1 MTIKSNPEMSIYPT
15 NALVEETISKID
27 CQPKIC
33 IQQLF
38 ERQVERSPDAV
49 AVVFEDQQLTYEQL
63 NRYANQLA
71 HHLVH
76 LGVGTGTLVGLCV
89 ERSLEMVVGLLAILK
104 AGGAYVPL
112 DPAYPKDRL
121 AYILGDTQVKVLLV
135 QEHLQ
140 KTLSEYAGQSLYL
153 ALNGKWPEQEK
164 TENLVSVATLNDL
177 IAVIYTSGSTGKPKG
192 VMLKQGSYLNL
203 CHWYEGYCHITDQS
217 RALLGYSFSFDASFR
232 NIITPLLV
240 GGQLLLTKSFEP
252 LELLKVIEQNKVT
265 MFATTPS
272 LFLPLMELAATNDYQ
287 SLSSLEEL
295 SFGGEPLYLSK
306 IQPWLKSG
314 LCNCNITNVYG
325 TTESADVSTAYVIK
339 REEFE
344 KIDRLDKVPVGS
356 PINNQV
362 EVYLLDEEQNLQIEG
377 LEGELC
383 ITHIGNLLAE
393 GYLHKPE
400 LTAEKFVPNP
410 WLAGERLYKTG
421 DLARWMPDG
430 NLELLGRIDHQV
442 KLHGVR
448 IEIGEIEAALR
459 EYETIQDAV
468 VITRDDISDR
478 KVLVAYLVAKQ
489 EMNIVNSELRDFLIK
504 KLPSYMIPSFFV
516 ILEKLPLSP
525 NGKIDR
531 LALPAPAKSGSQE
544 EKTPVAIR
552 DTLEMRIARI
562 WQEILD
568 VPSINIKDNFF
579 DLGGDSMLALILM
592 TRIRQE
598 FGQDLQL
605 STLFDAATIEHQ
617 ACILRQQKSFQS
629 RSPLIE
635 IQPNGSKPP
644 LFFVHPAGGNVLC
657 YVDLASYLSPDYPL
671 FALQAQGLDGESE
684 PFEKVEDMAAY
695 YIEAI
700 RTFQPESPY
709 FLGGWSMGGIVAFE
723 MARQLQEQGQEVNL
737 LALIDIE
744 IASSNSDAQLT
755 KEDDVNFLASFAQD
769 LGLSFE
775 SLNLSRDILLSLK
788 IDEQLTYLLSEAKMA
803 ELLPPDVGF
812 SQIHRLF
819 HVFKTHA
826 HAIQKYQPR
835 IYPGRVTLFQAR
847 EQLEEN
853 LQDSTMGW
861 NNLALEGVD
870 VNPIPGN
877 HYTSLRKPNVQV
889 LAEKLKACIEKLC

>member
-27 CQPKIC
+27 CQPQIC

-38 ERQVERSPDAV
+38 ESQVERSPEAV
-49 AVVFEDQQLTYEQL
+49 AVVFEDQQLTYGQL

-76 LGVGTGTLVGLCV
+76 LGVETGTLVGLCV

-140 KTLSEYAGQSLYL
+140 ETLSEYAGQSLYL
-153 ALNGKWPEQEK
+153 ALNGKWPDREK
-164 TENLVSVATLNDL
+164 TENLISVATLNDL

-203 CHWYEGYCHITDQS
+203 CRWYEGYCHITDQS

-252 LELLKVIEQNKVT
+252 LELLKVIEQNQVT

-272 LFLPLMELAATNDYQ
+272 LFLPLMELAATNNYQ

-306 IQPWLKSG
+306 IKPWLKSG

-339 REEFE
+339 REEIE
-344 KIDRLDKVPVGS
+344 KIDLLDKVPVGS

-362 EVYLLDEEQNLQIEG
+362 EVYLLDEEQNLQREG
-377 LEGELC
+377 LAGELC

-468 VITRDDISDR
+468 VITRDDLSDR
-478 KVLVAYLVAKQ
+478 KVLVAYLVANP

-544 EKTPVAIR
+544 EKTSFAIR
-552 DTLEMRIARI
+552 DTLEMRVAKI

-579 DLGGDSMLALILM
+579 DLGGDSILALILM

-635 IQPNGSKPP
+635 IQPKGSKPP

-657 YVDLASYLSPDYPL
+657 YVDLASYLTPDYPL
-671 FALQAQGLDGESE
+671 FALQAKGLDGESE

-700 RTFQPESPY
+700 RTVQPESPY

-744 IASSNSDAQLT
+744 IASLNSDAQLT
-755 KEDDVNFLASFAQD
+755 KEDEVNFLASFAQD

-775 SLNLSRDILLSLK
+775 SLNLSRDLLLNLK
-788 IDEQLTYLLSEAKMA
+788 IDEQLTYLLNEAKIA

-812 SQIHRLF
+812 SHIHRLF

-861 NNLALEGVD
+861 NNLAVEGVD

-877 HYTSLRKPNVQV
+877 HYTSLRKPHVQV
-889 LAEKLKACIEKLC
+889 LAEKLKACIEKFC